1 LVNSSKMAGYKR
13 ANEQTSTL
21 EPHSGIQAK
30 ETLAAFK
37 GAKTL
42 TEFAEQFDIHPNQIT
57 QWKGQ
62 LQEGAQVV
70 FGEVRAD

>member
-1 LVNSSKMAGYKR
+1 MAGQNR

-30 ETLAAFK
+30 EALAAFK

-42 TEFAEQFDIHPNQIT
+42 TKFAEQCDIHPNQIT

-62 LQEGAQVV
+62 LQEGAPVV

>member
-1 LVNSSKMAGYKR
+1 
-13 ANEQTSTL
+13 
-21 EPHSGIQAK
+21 
-30 ETLAAFK
+30 LAAFK

-42 TEFAEQFDIHPNQIT
+42 TEFAEQYDIHPNQIT

-62 LQEGAQVV
+62 LQEGALVV